1 MNLQPKEILTEKEV
15 QCGMSLGIKEGL
27 ATETMNVMTT
37 GAFLTALSLLLGA
50 SNLQIGIIAALPAFS
65 NISQLLT
72 IWLVK
77 RYNNRR
83 AISVFFSVLAR
94 IPILVI
100 GIIAL
105 FFSAGF
111 SVQFVILFL
120 FF

>member
-1 MNLQPKEILTEKEV
+1 MNLQPKEILTEEEV
-15 QCGMSLGIKEGL
+15 QCGMKFGIREGL

-50 SNLQIGIIAALPAFS
+50 SNFQVGLIASLPAFS

-83 AISVFFSVLAR
+83 AISVLFSILAR
-94 IPILVI
+94 VPIVVI

-105 FFSAGF
+105 
-111 SVQFVILFL
+111 
-120 FF
+120 